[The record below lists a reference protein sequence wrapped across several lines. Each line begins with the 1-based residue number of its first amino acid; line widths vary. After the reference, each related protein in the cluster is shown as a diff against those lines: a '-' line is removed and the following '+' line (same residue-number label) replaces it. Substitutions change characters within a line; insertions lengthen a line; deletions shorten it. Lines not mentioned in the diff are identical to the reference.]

1 MVRIFTFLFLLMS
14 LQVYSQSTVKMT
26 VGSSFSPKKYKIIKS
41 FDANGNLV
49 QYDSIKF
56 FGFFKGKTVNLLEE
70 VSDSLPK
77 MQILPP
83 DYFDEIDEAFID
95 GLRDLKIEVHVDSI
109 AGHTLFDDIDADNSA
124 DREYQY
130 GIKIFRRKPFSSKM
144 DVNFF
149 SFSFHD
155 SLRTNISDLL
165 YKRFKGGIEIDS
177 IQNAIAEIV
186 DQNKFVWVE
195 EDSDIVSSLE
205 KQLELQRN
213 KIDSIV
219 RNFNRQME
227 SNLNRFEKL
236 IRKLEDVQ

>member
-1 MVRIFTFLFLLMS
+1 MS
-14 LQVYSQSTVKMT
+14 FQVYSQSTVKMT

-70 VSDSLPK
+70 VRDSLPK

-109 AGHTLFDDIDADNSA
+109 AGHTLFEERDAYNST
-124 DREYQY
+124 DRKYQY
-130 GIKIFRRKPFSSKM
+130 GIKIFRRKPFPNKM

-149 SFSFHD
+149 SASFHD

-165 YKRFKGGIEIDS
+165 HEKFEGGIGIDS
-177 IQNAIAEIV
+177 IQDAIAEII
-186 DQNKFVWVE
+186 DQNKFIWVE
-195 EDSDIVSSLE
+195 EDIDVVNSLE
-205 KQLELQRN
+205 EQLEIQRS
-213 KIDSIV
+213 KIDSLI
-219 RNFNRQME
+219 RSFNRQME
-227 SNLNRFEKL
+227 NNLNRFEEL